1 MKDYIQNIEP
11 MKSYLAEKKDSV
23 YIEENRPK
31 DKVRIWLSYDIEQGH
46 EELYDKFYT
55 MFNDLKAEQW
65 GGSVAT
71 FTAKLEDDIENQD
84 VAIYIVKT
92 CIKYKIL
99 DGELFK
105 DLKWKK
111 TKGLSMYV
119 FYRYSYFDEKQKKD
133 ILNSDHFVLLHNAPI
148 KHIDGWK

>member
-105 DLKWKK
+105 D
-111 TKGLSMYV
+111 
-119 FYRYSYFDEKQKKD
+119 
-133 ILNSDHFVLLHNAPI
+133 
-148 KHIDGWK
+148 